1 LPSPRP
7 PALAFYIDPENEEMK
22 IAYPSAL
29 FVRSFTVGRAM
40 PGSALTLTIGNNQGM
55 GDVEY
60 GKIRDIH
67 SLRIAVSGLFC
78 HDVYSSTST
87 RATPA

>member
-1 LPSPRP
+1 
-7 PALAFYIDPENEEMK
+7 M
-22 IAYPSAL
+22 
-29 FVRSFTVGRAM
+29 T
-40 PGSALTLTIGNNQGM
+40 GSAGALNIGDNQGM

-60 GKIRDIH
+60 GKMRSIH
-67 SLRIAVSGLFC
+67 SLRIAVSGLFR